1 MTPEENARRMREAIE
16 KTGWKPPVAAQPQ
29 QGPSWAPLA
38 TNPALAVGLHYDLGN
53 QGVER
58 FAKGF
63 MKPLPDNAVPEFA
76 KPAQSAFAAPEG
88 SIRRQF
94 GDWLSRP
101 QELSD
106 SISPFGG
113 GNQAMIRQTLGKV
126 IGDPVEALSEFS
138 GYAPASRAVDAG
150 KAAWEEQDPVVSA
163 GQWARSLGEGGMAA
177 ATVAGN
183 AYGLGS
189 LGAKAYRGGPVA
201 ALPDADMA
209 GLKGRLAK
217 AQTAGPSQIQTLID
231 DAGAR
236 AAAAESKIKPVDW
249 SQVDMPEPA
258 AAAAPQ
264 APRDWAINIE
274 GRTAPGRLRP
284 RPEPDAYTPLDMT
297 PEEQAAIDLSRQY
310 QGRTSMW
317 DQPSLSPA
325 GPRAPAALS
334 PEQKAA
340 MNAEIERLALQ
351 AEDAGKAGDTG
362 AVAKAHE
369 DIASIM
375 ARTGRPLETSPRL
388 QAIQDRI
395 DAIDRE
401 LKTADGAWREE
412 ELLAEAEALMNERRE
427 LRGKAPRQGA
437 LGNSSTL
444 GMGGGNLWDDSGM
457 SVADSIGNF
466 VRKLRKSPAGDQ
478 EPTFRASEPNLT
490 FGGQRAAT
498 ADTGALAKAQE
509 LDAAGAPREQI
520 WAETGWFKGVDEKWR
535 FEIDD
540 SGARLS
546 DVATSDLDRLSE
558 YSGTLKN
565 GFDHPDLF
573 KAYPSLAPEKFDA
586 YTVPF
591 QRGARFQEAGSSP
604 YTAAGGPNAASI
616 RSATLH
622 ESMHGVQGAEG
633 FATGSSYKR
642 VMENPELRAEAFA
655 AARENLRP
663 VAFDDYAAKWEIP
676 DTPYAR
682 ADHASLVK
690 QQQQALQNL
699 DALEQKADWTGQT
712 DVPQAL
718 KNATDT
724 LYRRHAGEVEARNVQ
739 TRRDWTPEQ
748 RRETPPWMSQDVP
761 DEQQIVS
768 FGDGVNSSESGP
780 SIAESIA
787 EWARGIGKK
796 SLGAKPAGYDDWAP
810 EWRAAYDKGLP
821 MDQASRMARAREQ
834 GFNVD
839 EPLYH
844 GTGKDFNE
852 FNPGGRANGT
862 QRLTYL
868 SDDPSIADIYANSAN
883 YGLRG
888 GGNPAIYPVYAKAEK
903 PLSVS
908 DRGPDGSSGWVSD
921 NLSASLGVDQ
931 PPPGKYASL
940 YDEAKKQKYDQVQIK
955 QMSDLG
961 GPQTQYI
968 PLDPANIRSTAA
980 AFDPDNIGKPTILG
994 ANGGNLGA
1002 VPDAAAR
1009 TKVLQDYNAGRLSL
1023 SEAMDRGGY
1032 KSRGALYKAAEKVE
1046 ERGAVRERGHP
1057 EGVGATIDKDA
1068 VAAEARAI
1076 MDEFGYIPRDY
1087 VTQIAKRLQMNRNSV
1102 GRAIFNMKLAK
1113 DPRVKGLPEWNDE
1126 ANLMST
1132 PVGKAASA
1140 GLVAGTT
1147 YLPARL
1153 AADFASDQ
1161 QEEGTLPAWMVGLPR
1176 DQGPMRQS
1184 R

>member
-63 MKPLPDNAVPEFA
+63 MKPLPDNAVPDFA
-76 KPAQSAFAAPEG
+76 KPMQSDWEAKPG
-88 SIRRQF
+88 TVRRAV

-101 QELSD
+101 GEPGESWPLIGPAGPMVRQM
-106 SISPFGG
+106 GG
-113 GNQAMIRQTLGKV
+113 AILN
-126 IGDPVEALSEFS
+126 DPIEALSEFS
-138 GYAPASRAVDAG
+138 GYAPATRAFDAG
-150 KAAWEEQDPVVSA
+150 AQALDEEDPVAAA

-334 PEQKAA
+334 PDQKAA

-412 ELLAEAEALMNERRE
+412 ELLAEADALMNERRG

-444 GMGGGNLWDDSGM
+444 GMSGGNLWDDSGT

-466 VRKLRKSPAGDQ
+466 VRKLRKSPAGGQ

-490 FGGQRAAT
+490 FGGERAAT

-509 LDAAGAPREQI
+509 LDAAGAPREDI
-520 WAETGWFKGVDEKWR
+520 WAETGWFKGVDGKWR

-540 SGARLS
+540 SRATDEIAQTARELALEDVDRDRLTTGMVLNHKKLFEAYPVLDNLPVSIHKYLPNGAPGYLDGSPRMFLSETADVGTVLHEGQHGIQRYEKFARGGSPSNMLSERVDEINKQLS
-546 DVATSDLDRLSE
+546 DLAKEMDYVRGVR
-558 YSGTLKN
+558 YGK
-565 GFDHPDLF
+565 HP
-573 KAYPSLAPEKFDA
+573 
-586 YTVPF
+586 
-591 QRGARFQEAGSSP
+591 
-604 YTAAGGPNAASI
+604 
-616 RSATLH
+616 
-622 ESMHGVQGAEG
+622 
-633 FATGSSYKR
+633 SSYPEYDAQLAELKKR
-642 VMENPELRAEAFA
+642 YDDLLDLRSSETGPEARWA
-655 AARENLRP
+655 AYNRL
-663 VAFDDYAAKWEIP
+663 
-676 DTPYAR
+676 
-682 ADHASLVK
+682 
-690 QQQQALQNL
+690 
-699 DALEQKADWTGQT
+699 
-712 DVPQAL
+712 
-718 KNATDT
+718 
-724 LYRRHAGEVEARNVQ
+724 AGEVEARNVQ
-739 TRRDWTPEQ
+739 KRMNMTAAERRA
-748 RRETPPWMSQDVP
+748 TPPWATQDVP
-761 DEQQIVS
+761 DELQIV
-768 FGDGVNSSESGP
+768 
-780 SIAESIA
+780 
-787 EWARGIGKK
+787 R
-796 SLGAKPAGYDDWAP
+796 
-810 EWRAAYDKGLP
+810 R
-821 MDQASRMARAREQ
+821 R
-834 GFNVD
+834 
-839 EPLYH
+839 
-844 GTGKDFNE
+844 
-852 FNPGGRANGT
+852 
-862 QRLTYL
+862 
-868 SDDPSIADIYANSAN
+868 
-883 YGLRG
+883 
-888 GGNPAIYPVYAKAEK
+888 
-903 PLSVS
+903 
-908 DRGPDGSSGWVSD
+908 
-921 NLSASLGVDQ
+921 
-931 PPPGKYASL
+931 
-940 YDEAKKQKYDQVQIK
+940 
-955 QMSDLG
+955 
-961 GPQTQYI
+961 
-968 PLDPANIRSTAA
+968 
-980 AFDPDNIGKPTILG
+980 
-994 ANGGNLGA
+994 
-1002 VPDAAAR
+1002 
-1009 TKVLQDYNAGRLSL
+1009 
-1023 SEAMDRGGY
+1023 
-1032 KSRGALYKAAEKVE
+1032 
-1046 ERGAVRERGHP
+1046 
-1057 EGVGATIDKDA
+1057 
-1068 VAAEARAI
+1068 
-1076 MDEFGYIPRDY
+1076 
-1087 VTQIAKRLQMNRNSV
+1087 
-1102 GRAIFNMKLAK
+1102 
-1113 DPRVKGLPEWNDE
+1113 
-1126 ANLMST
+1126 
-1132 PVGKAASA
+1132 
-1140 GLVAGTT
+1140 
-1147 YLPARL
+1147 
-1153 AADFASDQ
+1153 
-1161 QEEGTLPAWMVGLPR
+1161 
-1176 DQGPMRQS
+1176 
-1184 R
+1184 

>member
-16 KTGWKPPVAAQPQ
+16 KTGWTPPQPQ
-29 QGPSWAPLA
+29 PAQPSWAALA
-38 TNPALAVGLHYDLGN
+38 SNPALAVGLRFNLGDRPL
-53 QGVER
+53 ER
-58 FAKGF
+58 FARGM
-63 MKPLPDNAVPEFA
+63 MKPLPDNAVPDFA
-76 KPAQSAFAAPEG
+76 KPMQSDWEAKPG
-88 SIRRQF
+88 TMRRAV

-101 QELSD
+101 GEPGESWPLIGPAGPMVRQM
-106 SISPFGG
+106 GG
-113 GNQAMIRQTLGKV
+113 AILN
-126 IGDPVEALSEFS
+126 DPIEALSEFS
-138 GYAPASRAVDAG
+138 GYAPASRAFDAG
-150 KAAWEEQDPVVSA
+150 AQALDEEDPVAAA

-325 GPRAPAALS
+325 GPRAPSALS

-388 QAIQDRI
+388 QAIQERI

-401 LKTADGAWREE
+401 LRTADGAWREE
-412 ELLAEAEALMNERRE
+412 ELLAEAEALMNERRA

-437 LGNSSTL
+437 LGDSTTL
-444 GMGGGNLWDDSGM
+444 GMSGGNL
-457 SVADSIGNF
+457 F
-466 VRKLRKSPAGDQ
+466 
-478 EPTFRASEPNLT
+478 
-490 FGGQRAAT
+490 
-498 ADTGALAKAQE
+498 
-509 LDAAGAPREQI
+509 
-520 WAETGWFKGVDEKWR
+520 DE
-535 FEIDD
+535 
-540 SGARLS
+540 G
-546 DVATSDLDRLSE
+546 
-558 YSGTLKN
+558 
-565 GFDHPDLF
+565 
-573 KAYPSLAPEKFDA
+573 
-586 YTVPF
+586 
-591 QRGARFQEAGSSP
+591 
-604 YTAAGGPNAASI
+604 
-616 RSATLH
+616 
-622 ESMHGVQGAEG
+622 
-633 FATGSSYKR
+633 
-642 VMENPELRAEAFA
+642 
-655 AARENLRP
+655 
-663 VAFDDYAAKWEIP
+663 
-676 DTPYAR
+676 
-682 ADHASLVK
+682 
-690 QQQQALQNL
+690 
-699 DALEQKADWTGQT
+699 
-712 DVPQAL
+712 
-718 KNATDT
+718 
-724 LYRRHAGEVEARNVQ
+724 
-739 TRRDWTPEQ
+739 
-748 RRETPPWMSQDVP
+748 
-761 DEQQIVS
+761 
-768 FGDGVNSSESGP
+768 GP

-1126 ANLMST
+1126 ANLMAT
-1132 PVGKAASA
+1132 PIGKAGALAITA
-1140 GLVAGTT
+1140 GGT

-1153 AADFASDQ
+1153 AADFAADQ
-1161 QEEGTLPAWMVGLPR
+1161 QEEGALPAWMANLPR
-1176 DQGPMRQS
+1176 DPVSARPGL
-1184 R
+1184 

>member
-1 MTPEENARRMREAIE
+1 MNPEENARRMREAIE
-16 KTGWKPPVAAQPQ
+16 KTGWTPPQPQ
-29 QGPSWAPLA
+29 PAQPSWAALA
-38 TNPALAVGLHYDLGN
+38 SNPALAVGLRFNLGDRPL
-53 QGVER
+53 ER
-58 FAKGF
+58 FARGL
-63 MKPLPDNAVPEFA
+63 MKPLPDNAVPDFA
-76 KPAQSAFAAPEG
+76 KPMQSDWEAKPG
-88 SIRRQF
+88 TVRRAV

-101 QELSD
+101 GEPGESWPLIGPAGPMVRQM
-106 SISPFGG
+106 GG
-113 GNQAMIRQTLGKV
+113 AILN
-126 IGDPVEALSEFS
+126 DPIEALSEFS
-138 GYAPASRAVDAG
+138 GYAPASRAFDAG
-150 KAAWEEQDPVVSA
+150 AQALDEEDPVAAA

-546 DVATSDLDRLSE
+546 DVATSDLNRLSE

-748 RRETPPWMSQDVP
+748 RRETPPWMSQDIS
-761 DEQQIVS
+761 DDQQIVTFS
-768 FGDGVNSSESGP
+768 
-780 SIAESIA
+780 
-787 EWARGIGKK
+787 
-796 SLGAKPAGYDDWAP
+796 
-810 EWRAAYDKGLP
+810 
-821 MDQASRMARAREQ
+821 
-834 GFNVD
+834 
-839 EPLYH
+839 
-844 GTGKDFNE
+844 
-852 FNPGGRANGT
+852 
-862 QRLTYL
+862 
-868 SDDPSIADIYANSAN
+868 
-883 YGLRG
+883 
-888 GGNPAIYPVYAKAEK
+888 
-903 PLSVS
+903 
-908 DRGPDGSSGWVSD
+908 
-921 NLSASLGVDQ
+921 SAS
-931 PPPGKYASL
+931 AS
-940 YDEAKKQKYDQVQIK
+940 DT
-955 QMSDLG
+955 S
-961 GPQTQYI
+961 
-968 PLDPANIRSTAA
+968 
-980 AFDPDNIGKPTILG
+980 PTILG
-994 ANGGNLGA
+994 SNGGNLGA
-1002 VPDAAAR
+1002 EGGALSRRSGQAPWVDERGLIPALKKMAEENGGKLPNGYA
-1009 TKVLQDYNAGRLSL
+1009 NRLSEQFQMPAQTVRSRVSRL
-1023 SEAMDRGGY
+1023 RESDSDIQKIAPQREFNRTDLTDRDVMIGIADGD
-1032 KSRGALYKAAEKVE
+1032 R
-1046 ERGAVRERGHP
+1046 
-1057 EGVGATIDKDA
+1057 TIDI
-1068 VAAEARAI
+1068 AADFNAS
-1076 MDEFGYIPRDY
+1076 
-1087 VTQIAKRLQMNRNSV
+1087 RNSV
-1102 GRAIFNMKLAK
+1102 NAKAKAMENAIRK
-1113 DPRVKGLPEWNDE
+1113 
-1126 ANLMST
+1126 
-1132 PVGKAASA
+1132 
-1140 GLVAGTT
+1140 
-1147 YLPARL
+1147 RL
-1153 AADFASDQ
+1153 ADGETKSGIAAEYGVTEDVLDAFMQPRRTGPKASNAAKIGFVGGMTYVPAKIASDIYSDA

-1176 DQGPMRQS
+1176 DPAPTRPGL
-1184 R
+1184 